1 MKISVNDTE
10 LLTLSQTQLDVIA
23 NDIPSEKLEEDLK
36 RRLANIITSKYDA
49 CFDRLFKEWFPKLA
63 ARGVASIPTDKE
75 AFAQLVFS
83 QSDYKNRS
91 ARELAAK
98 EAMMPE
104 GE

>member
-1 MKISVNDTE
+1 MKIYLNEFEVLE
-10 LLTLSQTQLDVIA
+10 LNETQLAVIA
-23 NDIPSEKLEEDLK
+23 NDIPTLQLEDDLK
-36 RRLANIITSKYDA
+36 RRLSYIVTSKYDA

-83 QSDYKNRS
+83 QPDYKDRS
-91 ARELAAK
+91 TRDAEALAAQQ
-98 EAMMPE
+98 